1 MSCFGVFSAVLALLG
16 TLMACSMA
24 PLALAGLSGEFRT
37 QIDQQIR
44 RLEVARVGLR
54 TLRKA
59 VEIWVRTFVQL
70 FGWKLLS
77 WKFFIFTPV
86 YALTIS
92 VLVMLVWIVPEYIRF
107 YSIHSFGDPA
117 YMSPAMKEGIHQWFS
132 FGIWIAIALDYFS
145 ILLTKVSLRFL

>member
-117 YMSPAMKEGIHQWFS
+117 YMSPPMKEGFAS
-132 FGIWIAIALDYFS
+132 GSPLAFGS
-145 ILLTKVSLRFL
+145 P